1 MKSGYTLCGHTA
13 YFFGGI
19 DSDDDESVSGDFW
32 YLDLR
37 KFLLLRN

>member
-19 DSDDDESVSGDFW
+19 DSDDESVSGDFW

-37 KFLLLRN
+37 KSLSLRN